1 MRKINFVQRYYE
13 WNVYVDDKCVFTFD
27 DGNGGIGE
35 DFSDVENYIALTY
48 VIDDYIDYMLTA
60 IEFEFTDAELAEL
73 RIQMIDKWERHYI
86 GWHLFV

>member
-13 WNVYVDDKCVFTFD
+13 WKVYVDDKCVFTFD

-86 GWHLFV
+86 G